1 MNKLQVTGCR
11 LLVFVQRC
19 LGSPELRLRKEQNMF
34 KNRKKKIKKYVEKY
48 KNKQKQTNKQMLLF
62 FYGDTGSG
70 SGKKLLKY

>member
-1 MNKLQVTGCR
+1 
-11 LLVFVQRC
+11 
-19 LGSPELRLRKEQNMF
+19 MF

-62 FYGDTGSG
+62 FYGDTGLG